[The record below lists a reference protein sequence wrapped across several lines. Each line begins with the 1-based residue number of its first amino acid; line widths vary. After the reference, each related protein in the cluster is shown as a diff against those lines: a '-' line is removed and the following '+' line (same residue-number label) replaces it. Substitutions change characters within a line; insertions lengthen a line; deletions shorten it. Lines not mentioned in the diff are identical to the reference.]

1 MKIALF
7 LALAAIV
14 AALRAAVDVASR
26 ATVSKVDGLKFNI
39 DGVTKYFSGTNAYW
53 MPFLTNDSDVD
64 SIMGHLANSGQR
76 ILRIWG
82 FNDVETIPSAGTI
95 YFQSF
100 SGSSATIN
108 TGADG
113 LQRLDAVVNSA
124 EKHGIKLI
132 INFVN
137 NWDDYG
143 GMKGSVILHVQWY
156 TSAKCQAMYQAYIE
170 AVISRYRTSNAVF
183 AWELA
188 NEPRCTLCPTSV
200 LTDWVRKTSDYIRSL
215 DSDHMIA
222 IGDEGFGLTG
232 GISFP
237 YLFLQGLDWETN
249 LALPNISFGTFHFY
263 PDSFLVGNAAGD
275 GWIEAHARICQ
286 RLNKPCLFEEY
297 GVKNKADHCPV
308 EGNWQKT
315 SLGLKDQGMAV
326 DLFWQLG
333 DTIVSEG
340 RLTHDDGFT
349 IYYGS
354 EDWKCLVDEHVK
366 AIG

>member
-1 MKIALF
+1 
-7 LALAAIV
+7 
-14 AALRAAVDVASR
+14 
-26 ATVSKVDGLKFNI
+26 
-39 DGVTKYFSGTNAYW
+39 
-53 MPFLTNDSDVD
+53 
-64 SIMGHLANSGQR
+64 
-76 ILRIWG
+76 
-82 FNDVETIPSAGTI
+82 
-95 YFQSF
+95 
-100 SGSSATIN
+100 
-108 TGADG
+108 
-113 LQRLDAVVNSA
+113 
-124 EKHGIKLI
+124 
-132 INFVN
+132 
-137 NWDDYG
+137 
-143 GMKGSVILHVQWY
+143 
-156 TSAKCQAMYQAYIE
+156 MYQAYIE

-297 GVKNKADHCPV
+297 GVKNKGDHCPV

>member
-1 MKIALF
+1 ME
-7 LALAAIV
+7 
-14 AALRAAVDVASR
+14 D
-26 ATVSKVDGLKFNI
+26 
-39 DGVTKYFSGTNAYW
+39 FSGTNAYW

-64 SIMGHLANSGQR
+64 SIMGHVAASGQR
-76 ILRIWG
+76 ILRVWG
-82 FNDVETIPSAGTI
+82 FNDVESIPSAGTV

-100 SGSSATIN
+100 SSSSATIN

-124 EKHGIKLI
+124 EEHGIKLI

-137 NWDDYG
+137 NWNDYG
-143 GMKGSVILHVQWY
+143 GMKGRLLTTQQTTPMLNIATAYFSACGVIFHVQWY
-156 TSAKCQAMYQAYIE
+156 MSARCQAMYQAYIE
-170 AVISRYRTSNAVF
+170 AVISRYRNSNAVF

-200 LTDWVRKTSDYIRSL
+200 LTDWIRKTSDYIRSL

-222 IGDEGFGLTG
+222 IGDEGFGLAG

-237 YLFLQGLDWETN
+237 YLYLQGLDWAAN
-249 LALPNISFGTFHFY
+249 LALPNISFGTFHLY
-263 PDSFLVGNAAGD
+263 PESFLVSNAAGD
-275 GWIEAHARICQ
+275 GWIEAHAKVCQ

-308 EGNWQKT
+308 EGGWQKT
-315 SLGLKDQGMAV
+315 SLGLKDQGMAA

-333 DTIVSEG
+333 DSIVSEG
-340 RLTHDDGFT
+340 RMTDDDGFT

-354 EDWKCLVDEHVK
+354 ENWKCLVDEHVK